1 MSIMSV
7 VNMCVKCI
15 NYRVVETVL
24 YVHKTIMPYG
34 TLSFVA
40 DTDHFAKFFDLT
52 EPVHSHSWV
61 CGTCYVC
68 YKNSNDLLSSF
79 DITEG
84 SADPVMV
91 QCGRLIEDAC
101 TTIKE
106 DGWLYTP
113 PLIHGYRDFL
123 VGLGKTH

>member
-1 MSIMSV
+1 M
-7 VNMCVKCI
+7 
-15 NYRVVETVL
+15 
-24 YVHKTIMPYG
+24 
-34 TLSFVA
+34 
-40 DTDHFAKFFDLT
+40 
-52 EPVHSHSWV
+52 
-61 CGTCYVC
+61 C

-91 QCGRLIEDAC
+91 QCGRVIEDAC

-113 PLIHGYRDFL
+113 PLVHGYRDFL
-123 VGLGKTH
+123 VGLGKTHPEVHKLSNCMLKYLENVCEKNAFCASHRHGRLFSLLSNAAYISTQC